1 MDARNAD
8 LDVQNGAAPTRGAWA
23 GPRMDLQTRILFLH
37 RAGQGPGE
45 IAKTLGVSRMTVW
58 RKLKGAGPAQDAERP

>member
-1 MDARNAD
+1 
-8 LDVQNGAAPTRGAWA
+8 
-23 GPRMDLQTRILFLH
+23 MDLQTRILFLH